1 MSWWKLLTPSLVLQ
15 GSVCDVTATL
25 LDRYGLKGLVVD
37 VDDTIVSSSD
47 LEISEAVSL
56 WVKSLKANYPIWL
69 VSNNFNQRRIQQ
81 IGDRL
86 GLPCR
91 SRAGKPSL
99 RVINQVLASMAL
111 PPHQVAMVGDRLLTD
126 VVAGNRAGMF
136 SILVQPIA
144 SEQQVSP
151 LAMLNKLRSNW
162 LRQSEIWLARKSGVK
177 I

>member
-1 MSWWKLLTPSLVLQ
+1 MTWWKLLTPSLVLDN
-15 GSVCDVTATL
+15 SVCAVTPAL
-25 LDRYGLKGLVVD
+25 LARYALRGLIVD
-37 VDDTIVSSSD
+37 VDDTIVCSSGLD
-47 LEISEAVSL
+47 IPQEVFKWAE
-56 WVKSLKANYPIWL
+56 SLKQNYPIWL
-69 VSNNFNQRRIQQ
+69 VSNNFNQQRIQQ
-81 IGDRL
+81 IADKL

-99 RVINQVLASMAL
+99 RAINYALATMQL

-144 SEQQVSP
+144 SDQQVSFFSA
-151 LAMLNKLRSNW
+151 LKLRTSW
-162 LRQSEIWLARKSGVK
+162 VRQSEIWLARKSGVK

>member
-1 MSWWKLLTPSLVLQ
+1 MSWWKLLIPSLVLH
-15 GSVCDVTATL
+15 GSVCDVTSTL
-25 LDRYGLKGLVVD
+25 LEQYGLRGLIVD
-37 VDDTIVSSSD
+37 VDDTIVGSSD
-47 LEISEAVSL
+47 WDIPAEVVAWADSL
-56 WVKSLKANYPIWL
+56 RHTYTIWL

-81 IGDRL
+81 IGKQL

-99 RVINQVLASMAL
+99 RVINQVLATMGL
-111 PPHQVAMVGDRLLTD
+111 PPQQVAMVGDRLLTD

-144 SEQQVSP
+144 SERQASP
-151 LAMLNKLRSNW
+151 FSAFQWRNNW
-162 LRQSEIWLARKSGVK
+162 LRQWEIWLARKSGVK